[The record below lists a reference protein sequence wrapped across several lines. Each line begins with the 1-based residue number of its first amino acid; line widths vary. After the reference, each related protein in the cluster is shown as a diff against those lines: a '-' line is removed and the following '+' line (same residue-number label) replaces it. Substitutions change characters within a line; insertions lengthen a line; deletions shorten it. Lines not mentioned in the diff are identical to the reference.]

1 LQLRLR
7 RIGGNVMRELVVIVV
22 VALIIV
28 FDLTLNDARLF
39 WSVDAYVNALMKIG
53 PI

>member
-1 LQLRLR
+1 
-7 RIGGNVMRELVVIVV
+7 MRELVVIAV

-39 WSVDAYVNALMKIG
+39 WSVLMRM
-53 PI
+53 